1 MSVKNLNGKYKI
13 VITKNAQ
20 KDKEK
25 VKNIPNLKR
34 NVENLL
40 NLIKENPYKNPPSY
54 EKLKGNL
61 EGLYSRRINN
71 KHRLVY
77 QVYEDEKI
85 IKIVSMW
92 THYEF

>member
-1 MSVKNLNGKYKI
+1 MNGKYKI